1 MENLELLLAD
11 GVIDAVLGRLK
22 SGKEADLWLVEH
34 GGQVIA
40 AKIYRDRDFRS
51 FKNDAA
57 YKEGRLVGNSRTGRA
72 MARGSKFG
80 REAAEQAW
88 KSAEADTLD
97 KLHAHGVRTPAPV
110 LFYEGVLLMELVV
123 DAQGQP
129 APRLIDTAL
138 TAEAAGALYRDLRSQ
153 VVKMLDADII
163 HGDLS
168 PYNVL
173 MGAAGPTIIDFP
185 QVVAAAHNSLSESFF
200 QRDLE
205 NLRVFFAGFDSSLQS
220 CAGDAWEIWNAYVRR
235 ELSPDFVP
243 TGRAPPP
250 ARHHERRQ
258 QQQRQPQAARQP
270 QQQQQRQPQAARQ
283 PQQQPQRQAQAAR
296 QPQQQHQQQQRQP
309 QTQRQQQPPQ
319 QRQPQAARQ
328 PQQQHQQQQRQPQR
342 QQQPPQQ
349 RQPQAARQPQQQHQQ
364 QQRQPQPQRQQQ
376 PPQQRQP
383 QQPPKQPPHGPHAGK
398 QGQRHGPQ
406 RPGEGAPPSQD
417 RRPPSRP
424 QGPVVER
431 VSRLA
436 GPAASKPQ
444 GRPSPSN
451 PQAAPPSQG
460 QPSPQQPSRPGGGPP
475 HGHRHRWRR

>member
-270 QQQQQRQPQAARQ
+270 QQQ
-283 PQQQPQRQAQAAR
+283 
-296 QPQQQHQQQQRQP
+296 
-309 QTQRQQQPPQ
+309 
-319 QRQPQAARQ
+319 
-328 PQQQHQQQQRQPQR
+328 
-342 QQQPPQQ
+342 
-349 RQPQAARQPQQQHQQ
+349 HQQ